1 MYCDSTPNFVATLSF
16 VYLGTMASGID
27 ASHVKDENPQAL
39 WPKSG
44 AKGYSIHA
52 PFVPVCLMLGAHL
65 PTNAD
70 ETV

>member
-39 WPKSG
+39 
-44 AKGYSIHA
+44 
-52 PFVPVCLMLGAHL
+52 
-65 PTNAD
+65 
-70 ETV
+70 